1 MSNQDPVGKYTI
13 PCPYCTRNLP
23 IDAKYCPW
31 CGTSYGSETI
41 RLLRSVVR
49 DVLAEGIDERR
60 VYDRVPKDFDVRYSS
75 AEGEVSSNLSDIG
88 LGGAFINAD
97 PPLATGAC
105 FNLRIQLPDGGKEIE
120 VTSEVVWTRA
130 KEGITAKGRAPA
142 GMGIK
147 FLNLSPQDKERIRR
161 VLVQVKPGA

>member
-1 MSNQDPVGKYTI
+1 MSNQDHGRKYTI

-49 DVLAEGIDERR
+49 GVLAEGIDERR
-60 VYDRVPKDFDVRYSS
+60 VYDRVPKDFKVRYSS

-88 LGGAFINAD
+88 LGGAFINAA

-130 KEGITAKGRAPA
+130 KEGITAKGKAPA

-147 FLNLSPQDKERIRR
+147 FLNLSSHDKERIRR